1 MNKLNKTPII
11 IFVTFL
17 VTTALYV
24 GAYMFVPVFS
34 NTLSNAATFLA
45 SSKDGTLNQKLN
57 EIDKIVDEY
66 FIDDVDKEKLKTQAV
81 KAYVAA
87 IEDEYTEYYTPEQYL
102 ELTSDISG
110 NYKGI
115 GVEVTVT
122 EDNLI
127 TIIDAYD
134 KSPAGKAGIKPKDK
148 IIKVNGTDVNGDNYD
163 LAIDMMR
170 GVGKFGE
177 NDEMLL
183 TIKRGDTTFETKAK
197 REHVVSQTV
206 KSILLEN
213 DIGYIRLS
221 QFAESSAKDFEKA
234 LNSLKTEGAKSL
246 IIDLRNNPGG
256 MLSSVVEIADLL
268 LPEGK
273 ILTIKGKNGPKDE
286 YMSLEGEV
294 DMPMCVLVNGMSA
307 SASEVL
313 AGALK
318 DHDKAVI
325 IGEKTYGKGVVQ
337 SIFEL
342 DDDSALKLTTS
353 RYYTP
358 SGKSL
363 DKKGIEPDIEVK
375 MPLTKSLGL
384 YEKEEDIQLQR
395 AIKELSK

>member
-134 KSPAGKAGIKPKDK
+134 KSPASKAGIKPKDK

-206 KSILLEN
+206 KGELLEN
-213 DIGYIRLS
+213 NIGYIRLS
-221 QFAESSAKDFEKA
+221 QFAEGTAKDFEKTV
-234 LNSLKTEGAKSL
+234 NSLRTEGAKSL

-256 MLSSVVEIADLL
+256 MLTSVVEIADLL

-342 DDDSALKLTTS
+342 DDDSALKITTS

-395 AIKELSK
+395 AIKELNK

>member
-34 NTLSNAATFLA
+34 NALSNAASFIA
-45 SSKDGTLNQKLN
+45 SSKDAGVSAKLN

-66 FIDDVDKEKLKTQAV
+66 FIDDVDKEKLKTRAV
-81 KAYVAA
+81 KAYVEA

-127 TIIDAYD
+127 TIIEAYD
-134 KSPAGKAGIKPKDK
+134 NSPAKKAGINAGDS
-148 IIKVNGTDVNGDNYD
+148 IIKVNGTDVNGDNYN

-170 GVGKFGE
+170 GVGEFGK

-183 TIKRGDTTFETKAK
+183 TIKRGTDAFETKVT
-197 REHVVSQTV
+197 REHVVTQTV
-206 KSILLEN
+206 KGSLLEN
-213 DIGYIRLS
+213 NIGYIRLS
-221 QFAESSAKDFEKA
+221 QFAEGTAKDFEKT
-234 LNSLKTEGAKSL
+234 LNSLKTKGAKSL

-256 MLSSVVEIADLL
+256 MLTSVVEIADLL

-273 ILTIKGKNGPKDE
+273 ILTIKGKNGPEDE

-313 AGALK
+313 TGALK
-318 DHDKAVI
+318 DHNKAVI

-342 DDDSALKLTTS
+342 DDDSALKITTS

-363 DKKGIEPDIEVK
+363 DKKGIKPDIEVK
-375 MPLTKSLGL
+375 MELTKALGL

>member
-1 MNKLNKTPII
+1 MNKLNKTPVI

-24 GAYMFVPVFS
+24 CAYMFVPAFS
-34 NTLSNAATFLA
+34 NVLSDAASLIA
-45 SSKDGTLNQKLN
+45 ASKDGSLGAKLN

-66 FIDDVDKEKLKTQAV
+66 FIDDIDKEKLKTQAV
-81 KAYVAA
+81 KAYVDA

-122 EDNLI
+122 DDNLI
-127 TIIDAYD
+127 TIIEAYD
-134 KSPAGKAGIKPKDK
+134 KSPASKAGIMPKDK
-148 IIKVNGTDVNGDNYD
+148 IIRVNGTDVNGDNYD

-183 TIKRGDTTFETKAK
+183 TIKRGSDTFETKVI

-206 KSILLEN
+206 KGTLLEN

-221 QFAESSAKDFEKA
+221 QFAEGTAKDFEKTV
-234 LNSLKTEGAKSL
+234 NSLRTEGAKSL

-256 MLSSVVEIADLL
+256 ILTSVVEIADSL

-273 ILTIKGKNGPKDE
+273 ILTIKGKNGPEDE

-375 MPLTKSLGL
+375 MPLTKALGL

-395 AIKELSK
+395 AIKEVSK

>member
-134 KSPAGKAGIKPKDK
+134 KSPASKAGIKPKDK

-206 KSILLEN
+206 KSTLLEN

-363 DKKGIEPDIEVK
+363 DKKGIMPDIEVK

-395 AIKELSK
+395 AIKELNK

>member
-246 IIDLRNNPGG
+246 IIDLRN
-256 MLSSVVEIADLL
+256 IC
-268 LPEGK
+268 K
-273 ILTIKGKNGPKDE
+273 INQLISDI
-286 YMSLEGEV
+286 Y
-294 DMPMCVLVNGMSA
+294 MCVCVC
-307 SASEVL
+307 
-313 AGALK
+313 
-318 DHDKAVI
+318 
-325 IGEKTYGKGVVQ
+325 TYLYITPKYNF
-337 SIFEL
+337 S
-342 DDDSALKLTTS
+342 S
-353 RYYTP
+353 RLPQKYN
-358 SGKSL
+358 L
-363 DKKGIEPDIEVK
+363 C
-375 MPLTKSLGL
+375 L
-384 YEKEEDIQLQR
+384 LQKNR
-395 AIKELSK
+395 